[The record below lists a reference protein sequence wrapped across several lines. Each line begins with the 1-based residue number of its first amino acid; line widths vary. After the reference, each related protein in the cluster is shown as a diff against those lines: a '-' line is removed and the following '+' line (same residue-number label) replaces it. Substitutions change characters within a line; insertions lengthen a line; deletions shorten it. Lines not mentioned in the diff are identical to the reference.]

1 MSKYNFKKV
10 PYSITL
16 HVMSEDGIPV
26 SGARILVN
34 CLDSVSFYSGVTD
47 LSGIFMVTEV
57 DPKIK
62 SATVTVKAD
71 GYYFLLTD
79 INLSKNPDA
88 IMLPLLQRQR
98 R

>member
-1 MSKYNFKKV
+1 MGKYNFKKA

-16 HVMSEDGIPV
+16 HVISEDGIPV
-26 SGARILVN
+26 NGARVLVN
-34 CLDSVSFYSGVTD
+34 CLDSISFYSGVTN
-47 LSGIFMVTEV
+47 LSGGFTITEV

-79 INLSKNPDA
+79 INLSKNPDS